1 MPEGKINNIP
11 ANQHGRSEELPAP
24 EEVLSD
30 KLAEQADAVTSQLRD
45 LLPESPVAEPAVESA
60 ATAAPTSGTLEAQR
74 TETPAEPE
82 TPVGGMGDE
91 AFASSEPAV
100 AEDLLL
106 EPPAAAAGGETP
118 QSVEA
123 AHPAT
128 AEPSL
133 AVEASLAASGAQI
146 EPNSDDR
153 LMSALAWL
161 TMVLLQL
168 PIVSVIQLLSTSTK
182 DRPFQRHHAITS
194 LLFYAAAIVYEFVAV
209 IVYTI
214 LGALTLGC
222 GYACLWV
229 IFFLPHALGL
239 YYALQAY
246 NGKTIEMPALSN
258 FGRQQGWL

>member
-1 MPEGKINNIP
+1 MPDGKINNIP
-11 ANQHGRSEELPAP
+11 ADQHGRSDELPAP

-45 LLPESPVAEPAVESA
+45 LLPESPVAEPAMEST

-74 TETPAEPE
+74 IETPAEPE
-82 TPVGGMGDE
+82 TLAGGTPDE
-91 AFASSEPAV
+91 AFV
-100 AEDLLL
+100 EDLPQELPSDAADSEAPL
-106 EPPAAAAGGETP
+106 PVETVLPAAAQLG
-118 QSVEA
+118 
-123 AHPAT
+123 
-128 AEPSL
+128 L
-133 AVEASLAASGAQI
+133 AFKASLAPSGAQI

-161 TMVLLQL
+161 TLVILQL

-182 DRPFQRHHAITS
+182 DRPFQRHHAVTS

-246 NGKTIEMPALSN
+246 NGKMLELPVLSN

>member
-1 MPEGKINNIP
+1 MPEEKPNNIP
-11 ANQHGRSEELPAP
+11 AENPGRANEVPAP

-30 KLAEQADAVTSQLRD
+30 KLAEQADAVTSELRD
-45 LLPESPVAEPAVESA
+45 LLPESSVAATTVAGASEIQEAQPVETSAEATPPGDESRDVTGEPIEPVGAADLPSASPQESAGSEALPPVAGEV
-60 ATAAPTSGTLEAQR
+60 
-74 TETPAEPE
+74 
-82 TPVGGMGDE
+82 
-91 AFASSEPAV
+91 
-100 AEDLLL
+100 
-106 EPPAAAAGGETP
+106 PAAASEAPLMAAGT
-118 QSVEA
+118 
-123 AHPAT
+123 
-128 AEPSL
+128 
-133 AVEASLAASGAQI
+133 QI

-161 TMVLLQL
+161 TMVPLQL
-168 PIVSVIQLLSTSTK
+168 PIVSVIQLLSTTTK
-182 DRPFQRHHAITS
+182 DRPFQRHHAVTS

-209 IVYTI
+209 IVYAI

-246 NGKTIEMPALSN
+246 NGKLLELPVLSN

>member
-1 MPEGKINNIP
+1 MPEEKPNNIP
-11 ANQHGRSEELPAP
+11 VENPGRSDEVPAP
-24 EEVLSD
+24 EVELSN

-45 LLPESPVAEPAVESA
+45 LLPESSA
-60 ATAAPTSGTLEAQR
+60 AAATTAAVASEIQEAQPV
-74 TETPAEPE
+74 ETSAEAMP
-82 TPVGGMGDE
+82 PVDE
-91 AFASSEPAV
+91 SHDVTSEPIEPAV
-100 AEDLLL
+100 AEGLPSALPA
-106 EPPAAAAGGETP
+106 ESAGGAASQPAVAAVPAAAGT
-118 QSVEA
+118 QV
-123 AHPAT
+123 
-128 AEPSL
+128 
-133 AVEASLAASGAQI
+133 

-168 PIVSVIQLLSTSTK
+168 PIVSVIQLLSTTTK
-182 DRPFQRHHAITS
+182 DRPFQRHHAVTS

-209 IVYTI
+209 IVYAI

-246 NGKTIEMPALSN
+246 NGKMLELPVLSN